1 MENQVRK
8 CTKCSTVDQATVFR
22 WGHQRRERQPEI
34 PQVILPCRSPVN
46 ANYRTHISVFGFKKL
61 EYRIKI
67 VQNAALWTRLR
78 FSGGAIKEERDDR
91 KPSGDF
97 TPSQPGRSRDYRTL
111 IEHIHSGSNWYHKL
125 QVIYFGDLFLIFEN
139 DANNLEQFSL
149 YLDCVCF
156 LVKPFQVQKI
166 LQVDSIVKLKKTYFS
181 LVQR

>member
-97 TPSQPGRSRDYRTL
+97 TPSQPGRSRDYRTHSQNTFTVVKIGIRNYRYLHKYSDLPNNRAANL
-111 IEHIHSGSNWYHKL
+111 IIFWGKKHLHN
-125 QVIYFGDLFLIFEN
+125 LIR
-139 DANNLEQFSL
+139 
-149 YLDCVCF
+149 
-156 LVKPFQVQKI
+156 
-166 LQVDSIVKLKKTYFS
+166 TYTFINF
-181 LVQR
+181 